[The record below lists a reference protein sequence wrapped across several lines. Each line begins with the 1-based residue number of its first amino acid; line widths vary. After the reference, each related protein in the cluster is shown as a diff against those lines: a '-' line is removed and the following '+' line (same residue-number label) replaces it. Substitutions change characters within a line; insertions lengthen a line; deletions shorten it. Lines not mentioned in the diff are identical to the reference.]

1 MKHYRRYLENI
12 SLPVLTHQ
20 ARQELEAASFPTC
33 KAPGDDGIP
42 MEVYT
47 QYGEITLPKILTAFN
62 LKTGQLPITRANI
75 LLLKPGKKK
84 MAAPSSYRPISLLQ
98 RDVKILAKVLAIR
111 LNRDVLTIVH
121 SDQAGFMPRKYT
133 ATTSEDTL

>member
-1 MKHYRRYLENI
+1 
-12 SLPVLTHQ
+12 
-20 ARQELEAASFPTC
+20 
-33 KAPGDDGIP
+33 
-42 MEVYT
+42 
-47 QYGEITLPKILTAFN
+47 
-62 LKTGQLPITRANI
+62 
-75 LLLKPGKKK
+75 